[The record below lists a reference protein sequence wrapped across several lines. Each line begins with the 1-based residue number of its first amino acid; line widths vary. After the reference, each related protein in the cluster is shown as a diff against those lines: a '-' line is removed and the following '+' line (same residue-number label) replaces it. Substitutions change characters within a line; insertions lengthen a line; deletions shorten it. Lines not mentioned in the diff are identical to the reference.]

1 VRKIVSD
8 IIFGCLVLTGLFL
21 VNNVNAQNTSGMI
34 VVDIAGRGDFTSIQD
49 AINSLPDNASSPR
62 VIFIRKGVYKEKIF
76 IEKNFI
82 SLVGEDKANTQLM
95 ISLARDVWRC
105 ENPDDWGVATINLK
119 GNDIVLENLS
129 ITNNFGFDN
138 INNKEGIHI
147 DCTADSLNHYKTV
160 KRDGHQMALRS
171 FGTTR
176 LIVRNCIL
184 RAFGGDTVSP
194 WNTDNGMFYF
204 KDCLMEGGVDFYC
217 PRGWAYAENCEF
229 VAHGNTAAIWHD
241 GSKYKDSKTV
251 LVNCRFRGD
260 DGFKLGRYHRDAQFY
275 LINCSFAEN
284 MADAPVYLNPS
295 NPQNVIQWGH
305 RVYFYNS
312 HKEGGDYRWHADNLQ
327 TAEGSPTA
335 DKINSK
341 WTFAG
346 KWNPSTAP
354 TAIDKKITG
363 KKQTDGS
370 AIPGWHTN
378 ILPPEVTVDPL
389 AENMLVYQRA
399 VGGWPKAVNEVKL
412 DYTKQLTAAEKKT
425 IIADSMHID
434 ATIDNNATTR
444 EIRYLVKAFKQTNN
458 ADYLAVAEKGIRYYL
473 KAQYANG
480 GWPQYYP
487 DSALYRSQ
495 ITFNDD
501 AMVNVL
507 NVLQDIVESKND
519 LDVINRSYLPQIK
532 DAVQRAIQCILKTQ
546 LQVDGKLT
554 GWCAQYNRKT
564 LLPEMARK
572 FELVSISGS
581 ESVGIIRFLMR
592 MKDPSPQIKQAITSA
607 VAWLD
612 AVRISGY
619 KYEDIVAPDQP
630 KGKDR
635 VVLPDTNST
644 IWARF
649 YEIGTNKPFFSGR
662 DSQKKYDVKEIEVER
677 RTGYGWYGIWPA
689 KLLSTEYPKWAK
701 KNLK

>member
-1 VRKIVSD
+1 MRKGLSNIVH
-8 IIFGCLVLTGLFL
+8 GCFVLIASLVIS
-21 VNNVNAQNTSGMI
+21 NVSAQSNSKII
-34 VVDIAGRGDFTSIQD
+34 VVDIAGQGDFTSIQD
-49 AINSLPDNASSPR
+49 AINSLQDNAVTQR
-62 VIFIRKGVYKEKIF
+62 VIYVRKGIYKEKIF
-76 IEKNFI
+76 IDKNFV
-82 SLVGEDKANTQLM
+82 SLVGEDKNTTQLV
-95 ISLARDVWRC
+95 ISLARDIWRC
-105 ENPDDWGVATINLK
+105 EHPDDWGVATINLK

-129 ITNNFGFDN
+129 ITNSFGFDN
-138 INNKEGIHI
+138 INNAEGIHI
-147 DCTADSLNHYKTV
+147 DCPADSLNHYKTV

-217 PRGWAYAENCEF
+217 PRGWAYAENCDF

-241 GSKYKDSKTV
+241 GSKFKDSKTV

-275 LINCSFAEN
+275 LLNCSFAKN
-284 MADAPVYLNPS
+284 MADAPIYLNPS
-295 NPQNVIQWGH
+295 NPRNVIQWGH
-305 RVYFYNS
+305 RVYFYNC
-312 HKEGGDYRWHADNLQ
+312 HKEGGDYIWHANNLQ
-327 TAEGSPTA
+327 TAEGTPTV
-335 DKINSK
+335 DKITIS

-346 KWNPSTAP
+346 KWQPSKKGTI
-354 TAIDKKITG
+354 IDITERG
-363 KKQTDGS
+363 SKQNKTSETLSGS
-370 AIPGWHTN
+370 DK
-378 ILPPEVTVDPL
+378 DPL

-399 VGGWPKAVNEVKL
+399 VGGWPKAVNEIKV
-412 DYTKQLTAAEKKT
+412 DYTKPLSDAEKKA

-444 EIRYLVKAFKQTNN
+444 EIRYLVKAYKQTKNK
-458 ADYLAVAEKGIRYYL
+458 AYLAAAEKGIRYYL

-495 ITFNDD
+495 ITYNDD
-501 AMVNVL
+501 AMINVM
-507 NVLQDIVESKND
+507 NVLQDIIESKND
-519 LDVINRSYLPQIK
+519 LEVIDRSYLPKIT
-532 DAVQRAIQCILKTQ
+532 DAVQRGIHCILRTQ
-546 LQVDGKLT
+546 LSVDGKLT
-554 GWCAQYNRKT
+554 AWCAQYNKKT
-564 LLPEMARK
+564 FEPEMARK

-581 ESVGIIRFLMR
+581 ESVGIVRYLMR
-592 MKDPSPQIKQAITSA
+592 IKDPSPKIKQAIASA
-607 VAWLD
+607 VAWFD
-612 AVRISGY
+612 AVKIPGY
-619 KYEDIVAPDQP
+619 KYIDIVAPDQP

-635 VVLPDTNST
+635 VIQPDPNST

-649 YEIGTNKPFFSGR
+649 YEIGTNRPFFSGR

-677 RTGYGWYGIWPA
+677 RTGYGWYGTWPG
-689 KLLSTEYPKWAK
+689 KLLQVEYPQWAK